1 MKSLYP
7 ILFTILFYFKYGEA
21 FSKYGRSCND
31 IGCPSNQE
39 CVMAETPCSYYS
51 RENECGMYPTCRK
64 ISSNSAPSCSG
75 YVCPPTKKCAIDGGE
90 PKCVDDPQ
98 ANTPGNHNAN
108 KAYQSYDTENTN
120 GQPSAPAQPNPYP
133 ILPGQT
139 TTRAPIRRPGLSG
152 GGGYQGGN
160 IGSGYPGQSGG
171 GYQGG
176 NIGSGY
182 PGQGGYQGG
191 SAGSGYP
198 SNTGGYPQQGHPQQG
213 YPQQGYPQQGYP
225 QQGYP
230 QQGYNGYQPGYQ
242 QGSYNYNNKKPSQ
255 SSGSNPIYDTV
266 KNNYNN
272 KKPSQSS
279 GSNPIYDTVKNTLAQ
294 YGLFCLLVNYLTN
307 RMFIL

>member
-1 MKSLYP
+1 M
-7 ILFTILFYFKYGEA
+7 
-21 FSKYGRSCND
+21 FS
-31 IGCPSNQE
+31 
-39 CVMAETPCSYYS
+39 
-51 RENECGMYPTCRK
+51 
-64 ISSNSAPSCSG
+64 SA
-75 YVCPPTKKCAIDGGE
+75 
-90 PKCVDDPQ
+90 
-98 ANTPGNHNAN
+98 GNHNAN

-198 SNTGGYPQQGHPQQG
+198 SNTGGGSRYPGYQGSNVGSGYPGGYPQQGHPQQG

-266 KNNYNN
+266 KN
-272 KKPSQSS
+272 
-279 GSNPIYDTVKNTLAQ
+279 TLAQ
-294 YGLFCLLVNYLTN
+294 YGTNLLKNALGN
-307 RMFIL
+307 LKF